1 MPNNLPAD
9 KSDVES
15 TDIIITDQ
23 RSLGLSHYVLAERL
37 MQVEAAQIHKE
48 RAEDGTSDT
57 LTYILEGG
65 FRGFHKFTRDHLIE
79 EWNDGACD
87 KFYELYEDNELPW
100 EIYEDDPLV
109 AIEEDATGEV
119 AKG

>member
-9 KSDVES
+9 KSDGKSDVILVS
-15 TDIIITDQ
+15 D
-23 RSLGLSHYVLAERL
+23 RGFSLTHYVLAERL
-37 MQVEAAQIHKE
+37 MQVEAAEIFKQ

-57 LTYILEGG
+57 LIYILEGG
-65 FRGFHKFTRDHLIE
+65 FRGFHKFTSVELME

-100 EIYEDDPLV
+100 ALYEDDPLV
-109 AIEEDATGEV
+109 ALGEV
-119 AKG
+119 ANG